1 MKSSLKQT
9 LLVGLGCLSLAYIA
23 QAEHSVELN
32 VGASY
37 TAFDHERDLDDS
49 AGWALGA
56 GYVVDP
62 RWTVEA
68 WLAETGTENE
78 QGGGDVDATEY
89 RLDALYHLDPMG
101 SWTPFVVAGV
111 GDMNFDPD
119 GADKVDETRI
129 NLGMGV
135 KKALSDRWG
144 LRGDLRAF
152 NGLDSEQTDY
162 GLLVALTY
170 KLGVKAAA
178 VALDS
183 DKDGVVDAQD
193 SCPNTPAGAA
203 VNAQGCALDSD
214 GDGVYDHQD
223 NCPATAKHLKVDA
236 NGCPMMMDKTVSIE
250 LNVLF
255 DNDSSVV
262 KQAYYSEVE
271 RVANFMN
278 EYQDAEV
285 EIQGFT
291 DSRGAAAYNET
302 LSQARAN
309 AVAKVLS
316 ESFEIA
322 TSRVSAKGY
331 GEDKPVATNDT
342 AAGRALNRR
351 VVAYITS
358 KVQTQQQR

>member
-9 LLVGLGCLSLAYIA
+9 LMVGLGCLSMAAVA
-23 QAEHSVELN
+23 QADHSVELN

-37 TAFDHERDLDDS
+37 TAFDNERDLDDS
-49 AGWALGA
+49 AGWGLGA

-68 WLAETGTENE
+68 WLAETGTEDE
-78 QGGGDVDATEY
+78 QGGGDIDATEY

-101 SWTPFVVAGV
+101 SWTPFIVAGV
-111 GDMNFDPD
+111 GDMTFDPD

-135 KKALSDRWG
+135 KKALNERWG

-152 NGLDSEQTDY
+152 NGLDSEQTDL

-170 KLGVKAAA
+170 KLGAKAAA

-183 DKDGVVDAQD
+183 DNDGVVDAQD
-193 SCPNTPAGAA
+193 SCPNTPAGAP

-214 GDGVYDHQD
+214 GDGVYDYKD
-223 NCPATAKHLKVDA
+223 NCPATAKSLKVDE

-255 DNDSSVV
+255 DNNSNVV

-271 RVANFMN
+271 RVATFMN
-278 EYQDAEV
+278 EYQDAQV

-291 DSRGAAAYNET
+291 DSRGAAAYNEN
-302 LSQARAN
+302 LSQERAD

-316 ESFEIA
+316 ENFGIE
-322 TSRVSAKGY
+322 TDRVSAKGY
-331 GEDKPVATNDT
+331 GEAQPVADNATS
-342 AAGRALNRR
+342 AGRALNRR

-358 KVQTQQQR
+358 KVQTQQLR